1 MTALTLIAV
10 WAFGPPIEDSDR
22 DAVAKGQVR
31 RTTVLFPAVNRRW
44 EELLFEC
51 RKLVILTY
59 TWLEQEGLAEGENGR
74 GHPGRGD
81 DRGLDSQAPRACSL
95 DCAEKLGE
103 TDRSL
108 EVAVSWVRSELE
120 RRHVRNGAEPPE
132 L

>member
-22 DAVAKGQVR
+22 DAVANGQVR

-59 TWLEQEGLAEGENGR
+59 TWLEQEGLAEGEMDEAI
-74 GHPGRGD
+74 PD
-81 DRGLDSQAPRACSL
+81 EETIAVWIA
-95 DCAEKLGE
+95 KLLEPARSTAFKKIGE
-103 TDRSL
+103 TDHSL
-108 EVAVSWVRSELE
+108 EVAVLWVRSELE
-120 RRHVRNGAEPPE
+120 RRHVRLQVG
-132 L
+132 